1 MESYSSSQF
10 FEFLEIIARVSTS
23 LFKDTEMESEPLK
36 WKLEHV
42 LKKILWEELHEK
54 LTHNEII
61 IEEFS
66 DSDDDY

>member
-1 MESYSSSQF
+1 
-10 FEFLEIIARVSTS
+10 LEIIARVSTS
-23 LFKDTEMESEPLK
+23 LFKDTEMESESLK

-42 LKKILWEELHEK
+42 LKKIFGEILHES